1 VAHSLD
7 TDHLLA
13 EATWLQRL
21 AARLADDG
29 DDADDL
35 VQDAWIAAWQRRPDA
50 GRSLRPWLA
59 KVVRDAA
66 RMRRRAAHRRRARED
81 RAAAGAEDAA
91 ADPEALLAQAEMYR
105 TLVELVLALDEPYR
119 ATVLGRFFA
128 GRTAAELARD
138 AGIPEATVRGRLRVA
153 LARLRDQLDARARRR
168 AWMPILWMSGKTK
181 TAAAIAA
188 AALIALLITWLVG
201 GARGGAGGPGGARGG
216 PIGAAASGEAG
227 RRDGGGAGASA
238 ATVVPS
244 WLAPADA
251 STRAIAGVV
260 VSDTGAPI
268 AGATVQLQGWSALD
282 AAGTPGDEAR
292 AVTGADG
299 RFRFAPRYGRLYSVT
314 ATATDTAPASA
325 FVDPRAPYGRGD
337 PSALVLVLGACTQSA
352 TGSVTDAGG
361 GAIPGAVI
369 QRLTPNLVGP
379 FGATTTTGADG
390 GYRICLPRGTSW
402 LDVGADG
409 YEHVLREVVASGH
422 HRVDVALAP
431 GAVIGGQVVEL
442 ETGAPIA
449 RASVDLAPMVR
460 RSGEAG
466 DRHAMT
472 GADGRFS
479 VDGVAAGRYLVSVRD
494 ATHVRGVIDELV
506 VGGPGGVP
514 PLVIRLARGVEVR
527 GVVRANTEPVAGALV
542 ALELGA
548 PSWGGSDPTPLDA
561 VTDAAGRFVFRGVP
575 ARAVLTPRVTGYAV
589 VGAAAITTAGAAVDD
604 AVIDVVARPALRG
617 RVVRDGAPVA
627 GATVTASTAS
637 VRLPPQ
643 QADGVGGFELVGLTP
658 GRYTLFASSEAAG
671 AFTTA
676 AAQPVIEVPARDEVV
691 IELDGGGV
699 ITGRVVDAAGAPLIG
714 AEVKAIDLP
723 RTDLGTAITA
733 IDGGFSIA
741 ALAGGRYTFEV
752 RSAIGAPAP
761 LAWAG
766 VTPAPVDLGGGHG
779 RVGPI
784 ELRVETHAS
793 SIAGRVIDDME
804 APVAD
809 AIVRL
814 GPIHGWTTA
823 VPITRTD
830 RDGAFR
836 VATLGDGPFSL
847 DAGIGGGPLAA
858 VDDVAPG
865 ATGVVLRL
873 IRPAA
878 LEGTVDGIA
887 GARVWLQ
894 RTGGVDGAASV
905 PDRRR
910 TARADGGRF
919 AFDALA
925 PGHYTVL
932 AVGGAATASAE
943 VTLAPGARAAVR
955 LAAADTRRITGR
967 LVVIGSGAPVADT
980 WCAAVPAT
988 GDVRPA
994 GIDVAIPARATT
1006 DASGHFAI
1014 EHAPSGEAL
1023 VICGARPGVSSGA
1036 ARIAVGARDATIEVA
1051 PVPDGVPGSFGFTLD
1066 TTRIL
1071 AAVDV
1076 VDPGAGAAGL
1086 QRGDRVVEVGGRDV
1100 SRIYV
1105 DAVHWLIAAGGP
1117 GGIDVGFER
1126 SGTRFTRTIRIAST
1140 PSQ

>member
-7 TDHLLA
+7 TDHLLS
-13 EATWLQRL
+13 EAAWLRRL
-21 AARLADDG
+21 AARLADDR

-35 VQDAWIAAWQRRPDA
+35 VQDAWIAAWQRGPDPT
-50 GRSLRPWLA
+50 RSLRPWLA
-59 KVVRDAA
+59 KVIRDAA
-66 RMRRRAAHRRRARED
+66 RMRRRAEHRRRARED
-81 RAAAGAEDAA
+81 RAAPGA
-91 ADPEALLAQAEMYR
+91 ADTAADAEALVAQAEMYR

-119 ATVLGRFFA
+119 ATVLGRFFT

-168 AWMPILWMSGKTK
+168 AWMPVVWMSGKAK
-181 TAAAIAA
+181 TAAAIAG

-201 GARGGAGGPGGARGG
+201 GARGSGGGPGGARGG
-216 PIGAAASGEAG
+216 PIGAVAADETG
-227 RRDGGGAGASA
+227 RRAAGGSGASA
-238 ATVVPS
+238 TTEVPS
-244 WLAPADA
+244 WLPLADA
-251 STRAIAGVV
+251 STRPIAGAV

-268 AGATVQLQGWSALD
+268 AGATVQLQSWGTVD

-292 AVTGADG
+292 VVTAADG
-299 RFRFAPRYGRLYSVT
+299 RFRFTPRYGRHYVVT
-314 ATATDTAPASA
+314 ATAADAAPTST
-325 FVDPRAPYGRGD
+325 FVDPRAPYGRAD
-337 PSALVLVLGACTQSA
+337 PSALVLVLGACTHST
-352 TGSVTDAGG
+352 TGTVTDAGG
-361 GAIPGAVI
+361 GPIAGAVL
-369 QRLTPNLVGP
+369 QRLTPNVLGP

-390 GYRICLPRGTSW
+390 RYRICLPRGTSW

-409 YEHVLREVVASGH
+409 YEHVLREIVASGH
-422 HRVDVALAP
+422 HHIDIALAP
-431 GAVIGGQVVEL
+431 GTVIRGQVVER

-449 RASVDLAPMVR
+449 RASVDVWPIAR

-466 DRHAMT
+466 DRHATT
-472 GADGRFS
+472 GADGAFT
-479 VDGVAAGRYLVSVRD
+479 VDGVAAGRYLVTVRD
-494 ATHVRGVIDELV
+494 ATHVRGVIDDLV
-506 VGGPGGVP
+506 VGGGAELG
-514 PLVIRLARGVEVR
+514 PLVLQLARGVEVR
-527 GVVRANTEPVAGALV
+527 GVVRAATEPVAGALV
-542 ALELGA
+542 ALDLGA
-548 PSWGGSDPTPLDA
+548 TSWAGSDPTPLDA

-575 ARAVLTPRVTGYAV
+575 AHARLTPRVTGYAV
-589 VGAAAITTAGAAVDD
+589 VDTAAITTAGAGVDD
-604 AVIDVVARPALRG
+604 AVIDVVARLALRG
-617 RVVRDGAPVA
+617 RVVRDGVPVA
-627 GATVTASTAS
+627 GATVTASTSSA
-637 VRLPPQ
+637 RLPPRQ
-643 QADGVGGFELVGLTP
+643 TDGTGAFELVDLTP

-676 AAQPVIEVPARDEVV
+676 AAQPAIDVPASDEVV

-699 ITGRVVDAAGAPLIG
+699 LTGRVVDAAGAPLVG
-714 AEVKAIDLP
+714 AEVKAIDLT

-733 IDGGFSIA
+733 IDGGFVIA
-741 ALAGGRYTFEV
+741 MLAGGRYSFEV

-766 VTPAPVDLGGGHG
+766 ATPALVDVGGGHG
-779 RVGPI
+779 RGGPI
-784 ELRVETHAS
+784 ELRVETHAA
-793 SIAGRVIDDME
+793 SIAGRVVDETD

-836 VATLGDGPFSL
+836 LTTLGDGPFSL

-858 VDDVAPG
+858 VDDIAPG

-878 LEGTVDGIA
+878 IEGTIDGIA
-887 GARVWLQ
+887 DARVWLQ

-905 PDRRR
+905 PDQRR

-919 AFDALA
+919 AFDAVA

-932 AVGGAATASAE
+932 AVGGTATASAE

-955 LAAADTRRITGR
+955 LAAGDTRRVTGR
-967 LVVIGSGAPVADT
+967 LVTIGSGAPVAGT
-980 WCAAVPAT
+980 WCAAVAAT
-988 GDVRPA
+988 GDVRPP
-994 GIDVAIPARATT
+994 GIDIAIPARATT
-1006 DASGHFAI
+1006 DASGQFAI
-1014 EHAPSGEAL
+1014 EHAPAGETL

-1036 ARIAVGARDATIEVA
+1036 ARIAAAADEATIEVA
-1051 PVPDGVPGSFGFTLD
+1051 PVPHGVPGSYGFTLD

-1076 VDPGAGAAGL
+1076 VYPGAGAAGL
-1086 QRGDRVVEVGGRDV
+1086 QRGDRIVEVGGRDV
-1100 SRIYV
+1100 STTYV

-1117 GGIDVGFER
+1117 GGIGVVFER
-1126 SGTRFTRTIRIAST
+1126 SGTRFTRTIHVVST
-1140 PSQ
+1140 P